1 MPNHTIEVNDVS
13 KAFLIGLQESR
24 KETLGAA
31 IFSWVRSP
39 VKNYNILK
47 RLNTYNYSEE
57 SEDLFWALRNVSFK
71 LGQGETLGIIGNNG
85 AGKSTLLK
93 IISRITNPTHGYV
106 EVNGRVSSLL
116 EVGTGFHSELTG
128 RENVYLNGTIL
139 GMSRKEIDKKFDAI
153 VDFSEVEKFIDTQV
167 KKYST
172 GMRLRLAF
180 SVAAFLEPDV
190 MIIDEVLAVGDA
202 PFRKKSL
209 TKMIEVAKGGTSVI
223 LVSHNPL
230 AVQQLCKNTILLTHG
245 RITDFGA
252 TDEVMQRYLG
262 GVTMDRTIQE
272 WSLEEAPSS
281 DDVKLIKAEV
291 RPSSPGVP
299 VIRPGDGFEF
309 EFVFYFMFEE
319 ECDVTVTF
327 HLNDEYENLVFIGST
342 ALTNLKYIAGKG
354 YFKTVCRI
362 PPDLLNGGTFTVTKL
377 FVLRNYSELIYEHN
391 EILSFEITSDYAYE
405 HGNNGR
411 IDGLLKPKLDWEV
424 KANVETEM
432 ML

>member
-1 MPNHTIEVNDVS
+1 MPEYSIEVNDVS
-13 KAFLIGLQESR
+13 KAFLIGLEDSR

-31 IFSWVRSP
+31 IFSWLRSP
-39 VKNYNILK
+39 LENYRILK
-47 RLNTYNYSEE
+47 RLNTYTYDEGR
-57 SEDLFWALRNVSFK
+57 EDLFWALRNVSFS
-71 LGQGETLGIIGNNG
+71 LGRGETLGIIGNNG

-139 GMSRKEIDKKFDAI
+139 GMSRKEIDKKFEAI

-209 TKMIEVAKGGTSVI
+209 DKMIEIAKGGTGII

-230 AVQQLCKNTILLTHG
+230 AIQQLCTKTILLSHG
-245 RITDFGA
+245 KV
-252 TDEVMQRYLG
+252 TDEGDTNEVLQRYLG
-262 GVTMDRTIQE
+262 SSIHNRTLQE
-272 WSLEEAPSS
+272 WEVDNAPGSQEA
-281 DDVKLIKAEV
+281 KLIKAEV
-291 RPSSPGVP
+291 RSVHPLVS
-299 VIRPGDGFEF
+299 VIRPGDPFEF
-309 EFVFYFMFEE
+309 EFIFHLNLDGEHNIN
-319 ECDVTVTF
+319 VTF

-342 ALTNLKYIAGKG
+342 ALTNIPYNAGSGFLKTI
-354 YFKTVCRI
+354 CRV
-362 PPDLLNGGTFTVTKL
+362 PADLLNAGTYSVTRLYILKGM
-377 FVLRNYSELIYEHN
+377 SDLIYEHK
-391 EILSFEITSDYAYE
+391 EILSFEITNNYAPD
-405 HGNNGR
+405 HGKVGK
-411 IDGLLKPKLDWEV
+411 IDGILKPRLQWEV
-424 KANVETEM
+424 VSNVESEM
-432 ML
+432 IL

>member
-1 MPNHTIEVNDVS
+1 MPNHSIEVNDVS

-31 IFSWVRSP
+31 IFSWLRSP

-47 RLNTYNYSEE
+47 RLNTYNYGEE
-57 SEDLFWALRNVSFK
+57 SEDLFWALRNVSFR

-139 GMSRKEIDKKFDAI
+139 GMSRKEIEKKFDAI

-209 TKMIEVAKGGTSVI
+209 DKMIEVAKGGTGVI

-230 AVQQLCKNTILLTHG
+230 AIQQLCKTTMLLTHG
-245 RITDFGA
+245 RV
-252 TDEVMQRYLG
+252 TDEGDTNEVLQRYLG
-262 GVTMDRTIQE
+262 SSINNRTLQE
-272 WSLEEAPSS
+272 WDVDSAPGSKEAR
-281 DDVKLIKAEV
+281 LIKAEV
-291 RPSSPGVP
+291 RSVHPNIT
-299 VIRPGDGFEF
+299 VIRPGDPFEF
-309 EFVFYFMFEE
+309 EFVFYLTL
-319 ECDVTVTF
+319 ECEQNINITF

-342 ALTNLKYIAGKG
+342 ALTNLTYTAGSG
-354 YFKTVCRI
+354 YLKATCSI
-362 PPDLLNGGTFTVTKL
+362 PPDILNAGTYTVTRL
-377 FVLRNYSELIYEHN
+377 YILRGFSDLIYEHK
-391 EILSFEITSDYAYE
+391 EILSFEITNNYAPD
-405 HGNNGR
+405 HGKVGK
-411 IDGLLKPKLDWEV
+411 IDGLLKPKLKWEV
-424 KANVETEM
+424 VANAESEL

>member
-1 MPNHTIEVNDVS
+1 MSEYSIEVNDVS
-13 KAFLIGLQESR
+13 KAFLIGLEESR

-31 IFSWVRSP
+31 LYSWLRSP
-39 VKNYNILK
+39 MENYRVLK
-47 RLNTYNYSEE
+47 RLNTYNYDEE
-57 SEDLFWALRNVSFK
+57 REDLFWALKNISFN

-139 GMSRKEIDKKFDAI
+139 GMSRKEIDRKFDDI
-153 VDFSEVEKFIDTQV
+153 VEFSEVQKFIDTQV
-167 KKYST
+167 KKFST

-209 TKMIEVAKGGTSVI
+209 TKMIEVAKGGTTVI

-230 AVQQLCKNTILLTHG
+230 AIQQLCKNTILLSEG
-245 RITDFGA
+245 RIADFGI

-262 GVTMDRTIQE
+262 GVTSDRTIQE
-272 WSLEEAPSS
+272 WDLEEAPSS
-281 DDVKLIKAEV
+281 EYVKLVKAEV
-291 RPSSPGVP
+291 RPSIPNVP

-309 EFVFYFMFEE
+309 EFLFYLTFEE
-319 ECDVTVTF
+319 ETEVNVTF
-327 HLNDEYENLVFIGST
+327 HLTDEYENLVFIGST
-342 ALTNLKYIAGKG
+342 VLTNLSYKAGKG
-354 YFKTVCRI
+354 YFRTICHV
-362 PPDLLNGGTFTVTKL
+362 PSDLLNGGTYTVSKL
-377 FVLRNYSELIYEHN
+377 FVLKGFSDLIYEHN
-391 EILSFEITSDYAYE
+391 EILNFEITSDYAYE

-411 IDGLLKPKLDWEV
+411 IDGLLKPKLDWDV
-424 KANVETEM
+424 KTNVESEM

>member
-1 MPNHTIEVNDVS
+1 MSKNSIEVNDVS

-24 KETLGAA
+24 KETLGGAV
-31 IFSWVRSP
+31 FSWLKSP
-39 VKNYNILK
+39 VQNYRILK
-47 RLNTYNYSEE
+47 RLNTYNYTEE
-57 SEDLFWALRNVSFK
+57 SEDLFWALRNVTFS
-71 LGQGETLGIIGNNG
+71 LEQGQTLGIIGNNG

-106 EVNGRVSSLL
+106 DITGRVSSLL
-116 EVGTGFHSELTG
+116 EVGTGFHNELTG

-139 GMSRKEIDKKFDAI
+139 GMSKKEIDKKFDAI

-209 TKMIEVAKGGTSVI
+209 VKMIEVAKGGTSVI
-223 LVSHNPL
+223 LVSHNPV
-230 AVQQLCKNTILLTHG
+230 AVQQLCKNSILLDHG
-245 RITDFGA
+245 RITDYGL
-252 TDEVMQRYLG
+252 TEEVMPRYLG
-262 GVTMDRTIQE
+262 GTLSDRTHQE
-272 WSLEEAPSS
+272 WSFEDAPSS
-281 DDVKLIKAEV
+281 DEVKLISADV
-291 RPSSPGVP
+291 RPVLPNVP

-309 EFVFYFMFEE
+309 EFVFYMLFDE
-319 ECDVTVTF
+319 ECEVNVTF
-327 HLNDEYENLVFIGST
+327 HLTDEYENLVFIGST
-342 ALTNLKYIAGKG
+342 VLTNLKYHAGKG
-354 YFKTVCRI
+354 YFKTICRV
-362 PPDLLNGGTFTVTKL
+362 PPDLLNGGTYSVNKL
-377 FVLRNYSELIYEHN
+377 FVLRGFSELIYEHN
-391 EILSFEITSDYAYE
+391 EILTFEITSNYAYE

-424 KANVETEM
+424 KANVESQ
-432 ML
+432 MLL